1 MDYKNT
7 LPQVDHGIDV
17 CGDEWDEEPVIY
29 EKKFDPKH
37 PYCTN
42 WPVKNE
48 RRSTNISGGSD
59 DNNNDPNNSL

>member
-1 MDYKNT
+1 MDHKST

-17 CGDEWDEEPVIY
+17 CGDESDEEPVIY

-48 RRSTNISGGSD
+48 RRSTGILSGSD
-59 DNNNDPNNSL
+59 DNNDDPDDSN

>member
-1 MDYKNT
+1 MTINKNKDFELEEVCT
-7 LPQVDHGIDV
+7 YTTTKGEKGWVIKVRPQVDHGVDV

-42 WPVKNE
+42 WQ
-48 RRSTNISGGSD
+48 
-59 DNNNDPNNSL
+59 